1 MWDSPKAMLTYH
13 DRGFS
18 RMALANWVDRIRS
31 TTLMMYRI
39 TWPTW
44 RRAWIR
50 RRHAGSGLKISLVK
64 LENVENTALMGQ
76 RYHRFS

>member
-18 RMALANWVDRIRS
+18 RHFL
-31 TTLMMYRI
+31 
-39 TWPTW
+39 
-44 RRAWIR
+44 WIGSGA
-50 RRHAGSGLKISLVK
+50 RHAGSGLKISLVK